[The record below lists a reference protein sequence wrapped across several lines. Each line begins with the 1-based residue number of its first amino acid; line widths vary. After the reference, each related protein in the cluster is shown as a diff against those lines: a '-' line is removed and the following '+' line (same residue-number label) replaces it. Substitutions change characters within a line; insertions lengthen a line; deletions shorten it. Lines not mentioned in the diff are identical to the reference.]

1 MNLGTFTRQP
11 NAADF
16 VGHVDVIDD
25 QTNTAWG
32 DLSTVKI
39 EMEIVDRRGCRR
51 LYGSTI
57 DGKLTLAGDGFDFR
71 FPASEMRNLC
81 ADSYTVNII
90 ATDTMTGFVAEP
102 VIATLPVIEGGF
114 R

>member
-1 MNLGTFTRQP
+1 MNLGSFPRQP

-25 QTNTAWG
+25 RTNTPW
-32 DLSTVKI
+32 DLTTVRI
-39 EMEIVDRRGCRR
+39 EMEVVDQRGCRR
-51 LYGSTI
+51 LYGSTD

-71 FPASEMRNLC
+71 FPASEMRNIC
-81 ADSYTVNII
+81 AGSYTVNIL
-90 ATDTMTGFVAEP
+90 ATDTLTGFVQEP
-102 VIATLPVIEGGF
+102 VIADLPVIEGGY